1 MPDVV
6 YQTVDGL
13 RVTLR
18 EQRWLVHI
26 LPRHGEVTEADV
38 AQALTASVCVYQH
51 GTDPMQR
58 VYQGRP
64 RLTGFFRGL
73 FPLVVVAITGKDTGT
88 VVTAYLT
95 TLPYRG
101 VQRWP

>member
-1 MPDVV
+1 
-6 YQTVDGL
+6 
-13 RVTLR
+13 
-18 EQRWLVHI
+18 
-26 LPRHGEVTEADV
+26 
-38 AQALTASVCVYQH
+38 
-51 GTDPMQR
+51 MQR

-73 FPLVVVAITGKDTGT
+73 FPLGVVVITGKDTGI

>member
-1 MPDVV
+1 
-6 YQTVDGL
+6 
-13 RVTLR
+13 
-18 EQRWLVHI
+18 
-26 LPRHGEVTEADV
+26 
-38 AQALTASVCVYQH
+38 
-51 GTDPMQR
+51 MQR

-73 FPLVVVAITGKDTGT
+73 FPLVVVAIPGKDTGT
-88 VVTAYLT
+88 VVTAYFT